1 VLFIDLD
8 RFKLVNDSL
17 GHITGDKLL
26 VEIARRLAA
35 SVRPGD
41 TIARLGGDEF
51 TVLLDEIR
59 DLGEATRIAE
69 RIGRE
74 LSEPHTVDGSEVFAS
89 ASIGIALSNREY
101 ESAENVLR
109 DADIAMYRAKA
120 LGKARYAVFD
130 PTMHAR
136 AVEMLSLETA
146 LRRALDRDEF
156 RIHYQPIV
164 HLEDGRLAGFEAL
177 VRWAHPER
185 GLVPPAEFIPLA
197 EETGL
202 IAALG
207 RHVLQES
214 CRQLLAWQREFPDQ
228 ALTVSVNVS
237 PRQLSQPDLLQEV
250 EAILAETGLDP
261 RSLVLE
267 VTESAIIEN
276 PDAANAVFAQLSALG
291 IRLALDD
298 FGTGYSSLSYLH
310 RFPFDKLKIDRSFI
324 TSVADDARRTEI
336 VRSITALGANLGMEL
351 VAEGVET
358 AEQRNA
364 LVDLKCQ
371 YAQGYFFS
379 RPVDA
384 FSARALLR
392 EAAFPER
399 LVFEAPFSRKAL

>member
-26 VEIARRLAA
+26 VEIARRLGA

-74 LSEPHTVDGSEVFAS
+74 LAVPHTVDGSEVFVS
-89 ASIGIALSNREY
+89 ASIGIALSHRDY
-101 ESAENVLR
+101 ECAENVLR

-146 LRRALDRDEF
+146 LRRAIERDEF
-156 RIHYQPIV
+156 EIHYQPIV
-164 HLEDGRLAGFEAL
+164 YLQSGRLAGFEAL

-185 GLVPPAEFIPLA
+185 GLVAPSEFIPLA

-202 IAALG
+202 ITHIG
-207 RHVLQES
+207 RYVLQES
-214 CRQLLAWQREFPDQ
+214 CRQLRAWHREFADQ
-228 ALTVSVNVS
+228 VLMVSVNVS
-237 PRQLSQPDLLQEV
+237 PRQLSQPDLLQDV

-276 PDAANAVFAQLSALG
+276 PEAANEVFAQLSALG
-291 IRLALDD
+291 IRLSLDD

-324 TSVADDARRTEI
+324 TSVADDVRKAEI
-336 VRSITALGANLGMEL
+336 VRSITALGGNLGMEL

-358 AEQRNA
+358 VEQRDA
-364 LVDLKCQ
+364 LAGLNCR

-379 RPVDA
+379 RPVNA
-384 FSARALLR
+384 AAARALMR
-392 EAAFPER
+392 DAVFPG
-399 LVFEAPFSRKAL
+399 LVVEEPLT